1 MSDPEIDEVRTSRRE
16 ISAQCGHDIHA
27 VLDYYRGIKRNLGAE
42 EQTTFSPNQVETC
55 LTGGQRASARHHVA
69 DGADGADGARS

>member
-27 VLDYYRGIKRNLGAE
+27 VLEYYRGIRRNLGAE
-42 EQTTFSPNQVETC
+42 DQTAFLPNQIDTC
-55 LTGGQRASARHHVA
+55 LDKGPGSQSCR
-69 DGADGADGARS
+69 GNQ